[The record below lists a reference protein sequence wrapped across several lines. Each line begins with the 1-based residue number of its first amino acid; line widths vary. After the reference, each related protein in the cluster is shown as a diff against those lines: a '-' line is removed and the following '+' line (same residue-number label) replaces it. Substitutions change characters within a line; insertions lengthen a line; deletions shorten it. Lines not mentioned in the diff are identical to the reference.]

1 MIRNKLAAKVNNI
14 DASEFV
20 LKTEYQI
27 DKTELKFLMQ
37 LILLKNQNLLNQK
50 IKFQIFL
57 VQQQN
62 QH

>member
-1 MIRNKLAAKVNNI
+1 MLLKTMLLKKLFMIRNKLAAKVNNI

-37 LILLKNQNLLNQK
+37 LILLKNQNLLN
-50 IKFQIFL
+50 
-57 VQQQN
+57 
-62 QH
+62 